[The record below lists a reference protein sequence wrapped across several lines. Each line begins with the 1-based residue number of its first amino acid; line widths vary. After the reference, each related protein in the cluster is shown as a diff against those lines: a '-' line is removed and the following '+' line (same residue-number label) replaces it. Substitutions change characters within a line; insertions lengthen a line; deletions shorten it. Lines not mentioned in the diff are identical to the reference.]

1 MEAPMLSQYYS
12 IKDEH
17 HGEVLFFRLG
27 DFYEMFAEDAIDVSA
42 LLNLT
47 LTSRNG
53 LPMCGIP
60 YHAARSY
67 IARLLKHGKKIAI
80 CEQTGE
86 MAKKGLI
93 ERQVVE
99 VITPGTAVDED
110 YLEGGDSNYLAAL
123 FAGKKSVSFSYIDL
137 STGAFFSTSFPLA
150 GGSEYLA
157 CELERLQIKEIVVQ
171 ESLFNSDDVLI
182 RAIKNRTSIVID
194 RWMDWQFDAQRSWQR
209 LLRQFGAP
217 KLHGFGLQE
226 HSPEVVSAGVLLD
239 YIDIT
244 AGSLLGH
251 IRSIRRYGDDE
262 FVGIDESSQ
271 RNLELIRNLG
281 DGGTKYT
288 LLETLDETKT
298 GMGRRLLINRLLH
311 PLRSID
317 MIEKRL
323 SMVEIFYR
331 NQAKLAEVRAI
342 LAKIQDLE
350 RFCSRLAMD
359 RAHGKDLAMAK
370 NALSQFFLLDNAVS
384 GLDLP
389 FESDSLFQN
398 QHRIKPNIV
407 PGALRGWETPA
418 EGVAEGGAKPQAQSG
433 LWLCADRSEGEASP
447 SFSVFSR
454 DREADSDA
462 GGAKTA
468 RENALSQLNGLRD
481 LLERALLEEPSI
493 LLTEGKLIKHGYDA
507 ELDRL
512 HELRDNGRKTLAD
525 YLEREKAATGI
536 LSLKINYNR
545 IIGYFFEVSN
555 AQLEKVPAYFIRRQG
570 VTGGGRFTT
579 DQLSS
584 LESEINGANDRIV
597 ETEKKLF
604 LEVREQAKNVIPEI
618 LAAAQKIAETDV
630 AASLA
635 QAATIR
641 CWIKPEV
648 HDRNT
653 IHVLEG
659 RHPVVEAHLPR
670 REFVPNDVILGGGDP
685 PFVLITGPN
694 MAGKS
699 TYLRQCALFV
709 IMAQMGSFIPAAKA
723 SIGIVDRIYC
733 RVGAQDNLARGEST
747 FLVEMNETA
756 YILNTASERSLVI
769 MDEVGRGTGTNDG
782 RAIAQAVCEDILNR
796 LKCRTLFATH
806 YHELS
811 LMTHPGMANRSMDI
825 EESGGTIVFK
835 RRLREGA
842 SMQSYGIHVARMAG
856 LSEPVL
862 VRAAQIEA
870 TLSAKI
876 PNPANLT
883 VRKTSKP
890 VETELPLFL

>member
-1 MEAPMLSQYYS
+1 MESPMLSQYYS
-12 IKDEH
+12 IKSEH

-27 DFYEMFAEDAIDVSA
+27 DFYEMFAEDAIEVSA

-47 LTSRNG
+47 LTSRSG

-60 YHAARSY
+60 YHASRSY
-67 IARLLKHGKKIAI
+67 IARLLKYGKKIAI

-93 ERQVVE
+93 NRQVVE
-99 VITPGTAVDED
+99 VITPGTAIDED
-110 YLEGGDSNYLAAL
+110 YLEGGASNYLAAL
-123 FAGKKSVSFSYIDL
+123 FAGKNNVSFSYIDL
-137 STGAFFSTSFPLA
+137 STGAFFSTSFPSV
-150 GGSEYLA
+150 GGDQYLA

-171 ESLFNSDDVLI
+171 ESLVNGEDVLI
-182 RAIKNRTSIVID
+182 RVIKNRAGLVID

-217 KLHGFGLQE
+217 KLRGFGLQE
-226 HSPEVVSAGVLLD
+226 HSPEVISAGVLLD
-239 YIDIT
+239 YIDVT

-251 IRSIRRYGDDE
+251 IRGIRRYGDDE

-271 RNLELIRNLG
+271 QNLELTRNLG
-281 DGGTKYT
+281 DGGAKYT

-317 MIEKRL
+317 AIKKRL
-323 SMVEIFYR
+323 SMVDLFYR
-331 NQAKLAEVRAI
+331 NQAKLVEVRAI

-359 RAHGKDLAMAK
+359 RAHGKDMAMAK
-370 NALSQFFLLDNAVS
+370 NALSQFFLLDGAVS
-384 GLDLP
+384 ELDLP
-389 FESDSLFQN
+389 FESVAKGETQSRETSLS
-398 QHRIKPNIV
+398 K
-407 PGALRGWETPA
+407 
-418 EGVAEGGAKPQAQSG
+418 
-433 LWLCADRSEGEASP
+433 
-447 SFSVFSR
+447 
-454 DREADSDA
+454 
-462 GGAKTA
+462 
-468 RENALSQLNGLRD
+468 LNELRD
-481 LLERALLEEPSI
+481 LLGKALLEEPSI
-493 LLTEGKLIKHGYDA
+493 LLTEGKLIKHGYNA

-512 HELRDNGRKTLAD
+512 HELRDNGRKMISD
-525 YLEREKAATGI
+525 YLEQEKVATGI
-536 LSLKINYNR
+536 HNLKINYNR
-545 IIGYFFEVSN
+545 VIGYFFEVSN
-555 AQLEKVPAYFIRRQG
+555 AQLGKVPPYFIRRQG
-570 VTGGGRFTT
+570 ITGGGRFSTEK
-579 DQLSS
+579 LAS

-597 ETEKKLF
+597 ETEKRLF
-604 LEVREQAKNVIPEI
+604 LQVREQAKVLIPEI

-641 CWIKPEV
+641 CWIKPDV
-648 HDRNT
+648 HERNT
-653 IHVLEG
+653 IHVIEG
-659 RHPVVEAHLPR
+659 RHPVVEAYLSR
-670 REFVPNDVILGGGDP
+670 REFVPNDVILGGGTP
-685 PFVLITGPN
+685 SFVLITGPN

-709 IMAQMGSFIPAAKA
+709 IMTQMGSFIPATKA

-756 YILNTASERSLVI
+756 YILNTASEHSLVI

-796 LKCRTLFATH
+796 IKCRTLFATH
-806 YHELS
+806 YHELAALS
-811 LMTHPGMANRSMDI
+811 HPGMANRSMDI
-825 EESGGTIVFK
+825 EESDGTVIFK

-842 SMQSYGIHVARMAG
+842 SMQSYGVHVARMAG
-856 LSEPVL
+856 LPETVL
-862 VRAAQIEA
+862 ARAAQIESE
-870 TLSAKI
+870 LSAKTTA
-876 PNPANLT
+876 PPPEKPTVHKAPKPADN
-883 VRKTSKP
+883 
-890 VETELPLFL
+890 ELPLFFA

>member
-1 MEAPMLSQYYS
+1 MEVPMLSQYYS
-12 IKDEH
+12 IKSEH

-27 DFYEMFAEDAIDVSA
+27 DFYEMFAEDAIEVSA

-99 VITPGTAVDED
+99 VITPGTAIDED
-110 YLEGGDSNYLAAL
+110 YLEGGASNYLAAL

-137 STGAFFSTSFPLA
+137 STGAFFSTSFPLT

-171 ESLFNSDDVLI
+171 ESLFNSDDALI
-182 RAIKNRTSIVID
+182 RAVKNRTSLVID
-194 RWMDWQFDAQRSWQR
+194 RWMDWQFDAQRSWRR
-209 LLRQFGAP
+209 LERQFGAP
-217 KLHGFGLQE
+217 KLRGFGLQE

-251 IRSIRRYGDDE
+251 IRNIQCYGDDE

-271 RNLELIRNLG
+271 RNLELIRNLS
-281 DGGTKYT
+281 DGSAKYT

-298 GMGRRLLINRLLH
+298 GMGRRLLVNRLLH
-311 PLRSID
+311 PLRSIEA
-317 MIEKRL
+317 IEKRL
-323 SMVEIFYR
+323 SMVELFYR

-359 RAHGKDLAMAK
+359 RAHGKDMAMAK

-384 GLDLP
+384 GLNLP
-389 FESDSLFQN
+389 FETEYN
-398 QHRIKPNIV
+398 
-407 PGALRGWETPA
+407 GAT
-418 EGVAEGGAKPQAQSG
+418 
-433 LWLCADRSEGEASP
+433 
-447 SFSVFSR
+447 
-454 DREADSDA
+454 
-462 GGAKTA
+462 TA
-468 RENALSQLNGLRD
+468 REQALSQLNGLRD

-493 LLTEGKLIKHGYDA
+493 LLTEGKLIQHGYDA

-512 HELRDNGRKTLAD
+512 HELRDNGRKTLSD
-525 YLEREKAATGI
+525 YLEQEKAATGI
-536 LSLKINYNR
+536 PNLKINYNR
-545 IIGYFFEVSN
+545 LIGYFFEVSN
-555 AQLEKVPAYFIRRQG
+555 AQLEKVPSSFIRRQG
-570 VTGGGRFTT
+570 VSGGGRFTT
-579 DQLSS
+579 EKLSS
-584 LESEINGANDRIV
+584 LESDINGANDRIV

-604 LEVREQAKNVIPEI
+604 LELREQAKQLIPEI
-618 LAAAQKIAETDV
+618 LSAAQRIAETDV

-641 CWIKPEV
+641 CWIKPDVQEQ
-648 HDRNT
+648 NT

-709 IMAQMGSFIPAAKA
+709 IMAQMGSFIPATKA

-811 LMTHPGMANRSMDI
+811 LMSHPGLTNRSMDI
-825 EESGGTIVFK
+825 EESGGAIVFK

-870 TLSAKI
+870 KLRAKT
-876 PNPANLT
+876 PTPLPTNPA
-883 VRKTSKP
+883 VRKAPKP
-890 VETELPLFL
+890 VDPELLLFPS